1 MKIKGTFTDIEVKAS
16 IIDEAT
22 IAQLEAI
29 ANNKYYANT
38 KIVVMPDTHAGKGC
52 VVGFTMQ
59 YDPNNPIIN
68 PNIVGVDIGCGML
81 VVCCDT
87 WGFSQ
92 YELEAIDEVI
102 RRVSNE
108 DGHCEFNKN
117 FIANITNEKKSFDYY
132 NNQIGTLG
140 YGNHFVE
147 IDVGE
152 DGKTYF
158 VIHTG
163 SRHLGLQVCN
173 YYMKK
178 CVDGVL
184 TGEDVNNYL
193 HDMLLAQAY
202 ARYNRQTLLNKIFTN
217 IKFKIAHGFDIK
229 YAFETIHNYID
240 VKNGIIRKGA
250 ISAQKDEL
258 VLIPLN
264 MKDGSIIGK
273 GKGNAD
279 WNWSAPHGAG
289 RVMSRTEAKQKVKLE
304 DYANS
309 MDGIYSSC
317 INEKTIDES
326 VFVYKPS
333 SVILEDIKET
343 IEVLEVI
350 KPIYNFKN
358 SK

>member
-1 MKIKGTFTDIEVKAS
+1 MKIKGTYTDIEVKAT

-29 ANNKYYANT
+29 ANNKYYAGA

-59 YDPNNPIIN
+59 YNPNNPIIN

-108 DGHCEFNKN
+108 SGYREFNEK
-117 FIANITNEKKSFDYY
+117 FICDLTSKKKSFDYY
-132 NNQIGTLG
+132 NSQIGTLG

-173 YYMKK
+173 CYMEK

-184 TGEDVNNYL
+184 QGDDVFNYL

-202 ARYNRQTLLNKIFTN
+202 ARFNRQTLLDKIFAN
-217 IKFKIAHGFDIK
+217 IKFKIAHSFDIK

-279 WNWSAPHGAG
+279 WNCSAPHGAG
-289 RVMSRTEAKQKVKLE
+289 RIMSRTEAKQKVKLE

-309 MDGIYSSC
+309 MAGIYSTC

-326 VFVYKPS
+326 VFAYKPS
-333 SVILEDIKET
+333 EVILEDIKET

>member
-1 MKIKGTFTDIEVKAS
+1 MKIKGNFTDIEVKAS
-16 IIDEAT
+16 IIDEST

-29 ANNKYYANT
+29 ANNKHYENA
-38 KIVVMPDTHAGKGC
+38 KIVVMPDTHAGKDC

-59 YDPNNPIIN
+59 YEPINPIIN
-68 PNIVGVDIGCGML
+68 PNIVGVDISCGML
-81 VVCCDT
+81 VQPLITTKVDFELFDEIVKSVVNTEKTYTFENKFRAPVDT
-87 WGFSQ
+87 IDRP
-92 YELEAIDEVI
+92 YEY
-102 RRVSNE
+102 
-108 DGHCEFNKN
+108 H
-117 FIANITNEKKSFDYY
+117 EK
-132 NNQIGTLG
+132 QIGTLG

-147 IDVGE
+147 LDKGQ
-152 DGKTYF
+152 DGKLYL
-158 VIHTG
+158 VIHSG
-163 SRHLGLQVCN
+163 SRNLGHRICN
-173 YYMKK
+173 YYAKK

-184 TGEDVNNYL
+184 CGHDVQDYL
-193 HDMLLAQAY
+193 YDMELVQQYASLNREMLL
-202 ARYNRQTLLNKIFTN
+202 L
-217 IKFKIAHGFDIK
+217 DILFACHFEYK
-229 YAFETIHNYID
+229 KSQRFETLHNYID
-240 VKNGIIRKGA
+240 LEKRIIRKGA

-309 MDGIYSSC
+309 MAGIYSSC